1 MNYKKILNFTFLA
14 AMLFNV
20 NSAFSQAELVNEGVE
35 GTAFPPTGW
44 TTIGGGNLWRR
55 VTGNQTTP
63 TCAPHGGTAVMR
75 FGSRTAFTAGQQ
87 QSLCT
92 PNLDL
97 SSRGSGN
104 SYFSFYIY
112 RDTQYTQGDSITVS
126 INSTQSLTGAKRL
139 GVVARYAKMNCPDI
153 VSEGWQQYS
162 FSIPSSYKGAIN
174 YIIITGTAR
183 SGANAGGNIYVDDFE
198 WQHFPTY
205 CSGKPT
211 VGTFT
216 TSPTKICAAV
226 GALTLSLSGNTTGSG
241 ITIQWQTATT
251 ATGTYTN
258 FGTGTNPAT
267 VNLNATRYFRAII
280 TCSKSGLVDTSK
292 VIVVKTNAGIAPTL
306 TLTPNFGSICPG
318 GNPVTLTAAATGNST
333 ISWAPPTGLDKTTGD
348 TVHANP
354 TVSTGYTVTA
364 TDTAGCTAQR
374 NVNVFISANPVITF
388 TFKDSSICAGDSMF
402 ITASAGGGGGGGGNR
417 YAWSN
422 GAATAS
428 TFVHASGKTTA
439 SVTVTNAAGCSGTK
453 TQNFYE
459 ITKVTANFSYVQN
472 GFAFNFKNLTTGG
485 KAFHWF
491 FGDGN
496 ESFQEMPTYKYS
508 TAGPVEVTFIVDNSP
523 CGSDTLKQ
531 YVNPQPFNA
540 VRQYLIEGV
549 MIYPNPANNTFTVF
563 VPAIHGNASI
573 NVRNL
578 QGQLVGETK
587 VTSNNSRQAKINTES
602 LANGVYFV
610 EVIANNKKDTYKI
623 QVNH

>member
-1 MNYKKILNFTFLA
+1 MNYKKLLNFTFIA
-14 AMLFNV
+14 IMLLNV
-20 NSAFSQAELVNEGVE
+20 SNAFGQAELVTEGVE
-35 GTAFPPTGW
+35 ATAFPPTGW
-44 TTIGGGNLWRR
+44 TAIGGGNLWRR

-63 TCAPHGGTAVMR
+63 ACAPHGGTAVMR

-97 SSRGSGN
+97 SSRGTGN

-112 RDTQYTQGDSITVS
+112 RDSQYTQGDSITVS
-126 INSTQSLTGAKRL
+126 INNTQSLTGAKRL

-153 VSEGWQQYS
+153 VAEGWQQYS
-162 FSIPSSYKGAIN
+162 FSIPSSYKGTVN

-183 SGANAGGNIYVDDFE
+183 SGANAGGNIYLDDFE

-211 VGTFT
+211 AGTFT
-216 TSPTKICAAV
+216 TSPTKICAAA
-226 GALTLSLSGNTTGSG
+226 GALTLTLSGNTTGSG
-241 ITIQWQTATT
+241 ITIQWQSATT
-251 ATGTYTN
+251 ATGTYGN
-258 FGTGTNPAT
+258 IGTGTNPFAT
-267 VNLNATRYFRAII
+267 FANATRYYRAII
-280 TCSKSGLVDTSK
+280 TCAKSGSVDTSK
-292 VIVVKTNAGIAPTL
+292 VIMVKTNAGIAPTL
-306 TLTPNFGSICPG
+306 TTTPTFGSICPG
-318 GNPVTLTAAATGNST
+318 GKAVTLMATATGNST
-333 ISWAPPTGLDKTTGD
+333 ITWAPSTGLDKTTGD
-348 TVHANP
+348 SVHASP

-374 NVNVFISANPVITF
+374 NVNVIISANPVITL
-388 TFKDSSICAGDSMF
+388 TFKDSSMCAGDSMLV
-402 ITASAGGGGGGGGNR
+402 TAAAGGGGGNK

-428 TFVHASGKTTA
+428 TYIHAAGKTST

-453 TQNFYE
+453 LQNFYE
-459 ITKVTANFSYVQN
+459 VTKVTANFSYVQN

-496 ESFQEMPTYKYS
+496 ESFQELPTHTYS
-508 TAGPVEVTFIVDNSP
+508 TAGPIEVTFIVDNSP

-531 YVNPQPFNA
+531 FINPQPLNA
-540 VRQYLIEGV
+540 VRQYLIDGV
-549 MIYPNPANNTFTVF
+549 MVYPNPVNNAVTVF
-563 VPAIHGNASI
+563 VPAVHGIASI

-578 QGQLVGETK
+578 QGQLVS
-587 VTSNNSRQAKINTES
+587 SNKINANNNRQTKINTEN
-602 LANGVYFV
+602 LATGVYFV
-610 EVIANNKKDTYKI
+610 EIIANNKKDTYKI